1 MSVTEIKYR
10 KRTLIFYLVLTLVGG
25 IAIGC
30 GLLFMDAFSGQKIQ
44 IAGTTAALLL
54 LIASWNYFRRIQT
67 NPTVLLI
74 TSEKIGFYKGRH
86 LKEIPFNIIN
96 AYNFENFYNGQE
108 YVRQLRLELITGEQE
123 LIELNGLDTN
133 QETLER
139 ILNEKKRW

>member
-1 MSVTEIKYR
+1 MSVTEIKHK

-25 IAIGC
+25 IAVGW
-30 GLLFMDAFSGQKIQ
+30 GLIFMDAFSGSKIQ
-44 IAGTTAALLL
+44 IAGTTAFFIL
-54 LIASWNYFRRIQT
+54 LIASWSYFRRIQM

-74 TSEKIGFYKGRH
+74 TSGKIGFYKGRH
-86 LKEIPFNIIN
+86 WKEIPLVIID
-96 AYNFENFYNGQE
+96 AYNFENFYNGHE

-139 ILNEKKRW
+139 ILNEKKGW

>member
-30 GLLFMDAFSGQKIQ
+30 GLLFMEAFSGQKIQ
-44 IAGTTAALLL
+44 IAGTTASFLL

>member
-44 IAGTTAALLL
+44 IAGTTASFLL